1 MTFVDKRDNPFF
13 NYASLDSQRLK
24 DTFFS
29 PPKKKRKK
37 KAPKKRFFI
46 IAAISV
52 LILAVTVFFFI
63 KYDFM
68 VIARQIPDQ
77 SAGGISLL
85 SKDMLESTICIAKDK
100 QLMKKEN
107 AFIYLTIPKERVA
120 VSFNLKKPVDLRSN
134 SLYLYLKKSDAPLNI
149 AVVVKDTRFFS
160 NSLNPL
166 EVKVT
171 RSDSS
176 FIKVPIIFAGSNLQ
190 NTNLYQIK
198 QIILYFYPEDKE
210 KINWTLIKDLIL
222 I

>member
-1 MTFVDKRDNPFF
+1 MDKRDNPFF
-13 NYASLDSQRLK
+13 SYAYLDSQRLK

-37 KAPKKRFFI
+37 KTHKKKILI
-46 IAAISV
+46 ISASAALV
-52 LILAVTVFFFI
+52 LGAFLFFFT

-77 SAGGISLL
+77 INASTSLL
-85 SKDMLESTICIAKDK
+85 SKDMLESTICIAKDEK
-100 QLMKKEN
+100 LMKKEN

-120 VSFNLKKPVDLRSN
+120 ISFNLKKPVDLRSN
-134 SLYLYLKKSDAPLNI
+134 SLSLYLKKSDTPLDI
-149 AVVVKDTRFFS
+149 EVVVKDTRFFS

-166 EVKVT
+166 VIKVAQ
-171 RSDSS
+171 DGHS
-176 FIKVPIIFAGSNLQ
+176 FIKVPISFADSNLQ

-198 QIILYFYPEDKE
+198 QITLYFYPQDKE
-210 KINWTLIKDLIL
+210 KINWTLIKDLVL

>member
-1 MTFVDKRDNPFF
+1 MDKRDNPFF
-13 NYASLDSQRLK
+13 SYAYLDSQRLK

-37 KAPKKRFFI
+37 KTHKKRLILLGASAVLIFA
-46 IAAISV
+46 AAI
-52 LILAVTVFFFI
+52 FFFM

-77 SAGGISLL
+77 YNSGISLL
-85 SKDMLESTICIAKDK
+85 SKDMLESTICIAKDER
-100 QLMKKEN
+100 LMKKEN

-120 VSFNLKKPVDLRSN
+120 ISFNLKKPIDLRSN
-134 SLYLYLKKSDAPLNI
+134 SLFLYLKKSDAPLNI

-160 NSLNPL
+160 NSLNPVVL
-166 EVKVT
+166 EVT
-171 RSDSS
+171 QNESS
-176 FIKVPIIFAGSNLQ
+176 FIKVPINFTGSNLQ

-198 QIILYFYPEDKE
+198 QVILYFYPQDKE